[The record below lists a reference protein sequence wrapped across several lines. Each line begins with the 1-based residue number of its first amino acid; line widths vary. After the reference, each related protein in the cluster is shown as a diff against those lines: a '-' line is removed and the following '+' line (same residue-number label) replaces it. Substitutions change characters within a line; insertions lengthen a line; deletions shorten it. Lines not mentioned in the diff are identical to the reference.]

1 MSSKIK
7 KSDFEKISKIAE
19 ILALMEETER
29 NKEWIFQQVKKN
41 RLKIKVK
48 QSMNSFQVL
57 VLCPDEFLSK
67 ILNILKAKDFD
78 DIGDIDSLTK
88 TYHWFFTD
96 IVAGSNPTIVT
107 KQQARKIVVLN
118 ELIERTETFKHRDL
132 KSTVILPTG
141 DGMAIGFG
149 DSPEYPLRLSMQ
161 LHRELNRYN
170 KTKKGKEKVILR
182 IGIDTGPVY
191 VIKDLNGQDNVWGP
205 GIIMTRRV
213 MDLAGDMNI
222 FASSRFAQDVKA
234 LSPEYK
240 EIIHPIGDYS
250 IKHGEKLQ
258 IFNIYGE
265 GFGNKLAPKRSKIT
279 KTQETFEKELTR
291 KAAFIFNTLFLISV
305 PFGMVNS

>member
-7 KSDFEKISKIAE
+7 KSDYEKISKIAE
-19 ILALMEETER
+19 ILALMDESEKK
-29 NKEWIFQQVKKN
+29 KEWIFQQIKKN

-57 VLCPDEFLSK
+57 VLCPDEFFSK
-67 ILNILKAKDFD
+67 ILGILKAKDFD
-78 DIGDIDSLTK
+78 DIGDIDTLTK

-107 KQQARKIVVLN
+107 KQQARKVVVLN

-170 KTKKGKEKVILR
+170 KTKKGKEKVVLR

-222 FASSRFAQDVKA
+222 FSSSRFAKDVKA

-240 EIIHPIGDYS
+240 EIIHQAFLL
-250 IKHGEKLQ
+250 KKLQ
-258 IFNIYGE
+258 KPLIMS
-265 GFGNKLAPKRSKIT
+265 KKR
-279 KTQETFEKELTR
+279 
-291 KAAFIFNTLFLISV
+291 NTMLR
-305 PFGMVNS
+305 